1 MAGNIFFLS
10 EIYRPIFQAR
20 NFFFLHN
27 AWKDFFFPN
36 FFLGIN
42 FFFGFAPP
50 PPPPPHHF
58 SNGPSL
64 IGIREYIIPQIRSI
78 QSESYVCGAT

>member
-1 MAGNIFFLS
+1 MPGKI
-10 EIYRPIFQAR
+10 
-20 NFFFLHN
+20 
-27 AWKDFFFPN
+27 FFPN

-50 PPPPPHHF
+50 PHHF

-64 IGIREYIIPQIRSI
+64 ILGYQITHNTSLLLSTVSGGGGGGVNHPYSI
-78 QSESYVCGAT
+78 LALSWIAKDV